1 MLNIGRP
8 SARVLRAV
16 RAQTSTGR
24 RRAAVRTFS
33 TRDIDEARREEART
47 KTSHEAVSGSLR
59 EPTIQKLYSLKGRT
73 AIVTGGGRGLG
84 VSIAGAYLEAGADV
98 YCVDVLPTAAS
109 PEEWDRLST
118 LAKNSGLTLGYRQL
132 DITKQ
137 AQVNEVFRDIAAE
150 TPSPIR
156 VLMASAGSTPSPL
169 VQHESNAID
178 YDEADVRRVIDVNTV
193 GTFNSVQAAARLMQ
207 QHNLGG
213 SIAMIASMSA
223 TIANRGLTCVPYNA
237 SKAALVQ
244 MARSLA
250 MEWAPSI
257 RVNTL
262 SPGYIKTIL
271 TERLVQDNPHRLG
284 RWEGD
289 NPLGRMSLP
298 WEYKG
303 PAVFLASD
311 ASSFVNGFDL
321 RCE

>member
-1 MLNIGRP
+1 MLNVGRP
-8 SARVLRAV
+8 SARVLRA
-16 RAQTSTGR
+16 
-24 RRAAVRTFS
+24 
-33 TRDIDEARREEART
+33 
-47 KTSHEAVSGSLR
+47 AVSGSLR
-59 EPTIQKLYSLKGRT
+59 EPTIQELYSLKGRT

-150 TPSPIR
+150 APSPVR
-156 VLMASAGSTPSPL
+156 VLMASAGI
-169 VQHESNAID
+169 QHESDAID

-250 MEWAPSI
+250 MEWAPAI

-271 TERLVQDNPHRLG
+271 TERLVQDNPHRLE

>member
-1 MLNIGRP
+1 MLNVSRP
-8 SARVLRAV
+8 SARILRAV
-16 RAQTSTGR
+16 HAQTSTGR
-24 RRAAVRTFS
+24 RRAALRTFA

-59 EPTIQKLYSLKGRT
+59 EPTIQELYSLKGRT

-150 TPSPIR
+150 APSPVR
-156 VLMASAGSTPSPL
+156 VLMASAGI
-169 VQHESNAID
+169 QHESNAID

-250 MEWAPSI
+250 MEWAPAI

-271 TERLVQDNPHRLG
+271 TERLVQDNPRRLE